1 MCGRYASSRSPGD
14 LVLEF
19 EVDENDLEDGAELK
33 AGTARADGTA
43 GETTSAGPATA
54 RYNIAPTDTVP
65 VVLTRMVEPESSPT
79 AETVAPRAVRRLRP
93 LTWGLVPSWSKDRT
107 GGARMINARVE
118 TLLEKPAYRKAALT
132 RRCLVP
138 ADGWYEW
145 QVSPSERDAKGKP
158 RKQPFFIHPADGTG
172 LAFAGIY
179 EFWRD
184 KALESD
190 DPRAWLVTFAVITTA
205 AEPGLDVIHDR
216 MPLVLPADRWG
227 DWLSPQ
233 LREQDDVRALIER
246 PAPGRFAALPVST
259 RVNSVRNDGPEL
271 LAPAPEDQLI
281 GVVDPATGELIGG
294 RPPTGSRAAEPLF

>member
-14 LVLEF
+14 LVIEF
-19 EVDENDLEDGAELK
+19 EIEENDLEDA
-33 AGTARADGTA
+33 AAR
-43 GETTSAGPATA
+43 PH
-54 RYNIAPTDTVP
+54 YNVAPTATVP
-65 VVLTRMVEPESSPT
+65 VVMERAVKPDDASTD
-79 AETVAPRAVRRLRP
+79 AERTVRRLRP

-118 TLLEKPAYRKAALT
+118 TLLEKPAYKKAALT

-145 QVSPSERDAKGKP
+145 QVSPNAKDAKGKP
-158 RKQPFFIHPADGTG
+158 RKQPFFVHPADGTG

-179 EFWRD
+179 EFWKDRTKPD
-184 KALESD
+184 D
-190 DPRAWLVTFAVITTA
+190 DPDAWLVTFAVITTA

-216 MPLVLPADRWG
+216 MPLVLPRDRWNG
-227 DWLSPQ
+227 WLDPQ
-233 LREQDDVRALIER
+233 LRTPDDVRALVEP
-246 PAPGRFAALPVST
+246 PAPGRFAAVPVST

-271 LAPAPEDQLI
+271 LEPAPADQLV

-294 RPPTGSRAAEPLF
+294 PSGAAGELF

>member
-19 EVDENDLEDGAELK
+19 EVDENDLEDEG
-33 AGTARADGTA
+33 A
-43 GETTSAGPATA
+43 GEPA
-54 RYNIAPTDTVP
+54 RFNVAPTDTVP
-65 VVLTRMVEPESSPT
+65 VVLERT
-79 AETVAPRAVRRLRP
+79 TVRHLRP

-107 GGARMINARVE
+107 GGARMINARAE
-118 TLLEKPAYRKAALT
+118 TLLEKPAYRKAALA

-172 LAFAGIY
+172 LGFAGIY

-184 KALESD
+184 RTQDSD

-227 DWLSPQ
+227 DWLDPQ
-233 LREQDDVRALIER
+233 LNEQDDVRALIER

-271 LAPAPEDQLI
+271 LEPAPEDQLI

-294 RPPTGSRAAEPLF
+294 RSGGLF

>member
-14 LVLEF
+14 LVIEF
-19 EVDENDLEDGAELK
+19 EIEENELDPVAPA
-33 AGTARADGTA
+33 AG
-43 GETTSAGPATA
+43 SAPPTDAPGQWAPAQ
-54 RYNIAPTDTVP
+54 YNIAPTATVP
-65 VVLTRMVEPESSPT
+65 IVLERLSEPEPVTDESDADALKPVP
-79 AETVAPRAVRRLRP
+79 ARAVRRLRP

-107 GGARMINARVE
+107 GGARMINARAE
-118 TLLEKPAYRKAALT
+118 SLLEKPAFRKAALT

-145 QVSPSERDAKGKP
+145 QVSPSERDQKGKP
-158 RKQPFFIHPADGTG
+158 RKQPFFIHPADGAG

-184 KALESD
+184 SNLHAD
-190 DPRAWLVTFAVITTA
+190 DPQAWLVTFAVITTE

-216 MPLVLPADRWG
+216 MPLVLPAERW
-227 DWLSPQ
+227 DAWLDPR
-233 LREQDDVRALIER
+233 LRDQDDVRALIER
-246 PAPGRFAALPVST
+246 PPPGRFAAVPVTT

-271 LAPAPEDQLI
+271 LEPAPADQLV

-294 RPPTGSRAAEPLF
+294 RIERLAEPLF